1 MKWKS
6 KDFKRKYYKIGKS
19 MSQAKK
25 ILYNKFKK
33 KSGNSKKSILKKSML
48 SDNKFKVFKIN
59 SQEQK
64 ISIN

>member
-6 KDFKRKYYKIGKS
+6 KDFKRKYFKIGKS

-33 KSGNSKKSILKKSML
+33 K
-48 SDNKFKVFKIN
+48 
-59 SQEQK
+59 
-64 ISIN
+64 